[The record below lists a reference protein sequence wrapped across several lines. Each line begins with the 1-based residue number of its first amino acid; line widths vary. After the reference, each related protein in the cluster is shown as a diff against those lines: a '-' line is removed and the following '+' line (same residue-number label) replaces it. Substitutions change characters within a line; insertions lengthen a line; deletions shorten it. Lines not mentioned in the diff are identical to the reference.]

1 MAEIKPEIE
10 TFAKIKV
17 IGVGGSGGASANR
30 MIASKIRGVDFIA
43 MNTDVQALHLSLANT
58 KLHIGKTVTRGLGAG
73 MDPETGGRAAE
84 ESANEIREVLKGA
97 DMVFIACGLGGGTGS
112 GASPVVA
119 SIAKE
124 LGALTV
130 AVVTRPFAFEGTQR
144 KAIAEAALEKLAAQ
158 VDTIITIPNDRI
170 LQLIDRKTTM
180 MEAFETID
188 DVLRQAV
195 QGISELIT
203 SPGQINTDFADVR
216 KIMSNKGPALM
227 GIGRGHGENRATDA
241 AKAAIA
247 SPLLEVSMDG
257 AKSVLISIT
266 GGSNLTLQEVHEAAT
281 LVTKNADPDATVI
294 WGTAIDEGMK
304 DDIKITVVATGFER
318 HPTGSLA
325 GMPVRRPLS
334 APSPVSS
341 APSSMPAPKP
351 VQEMRP
357 APAPAEPLPRMS
369 VQTPRVPNNPMPS
382 GFGSP
387 MPMQPK
393 AVEPEPEPMPEQAP
407 APAPIPRAAP
417 APEPKM
423 PNIIS
428 RALGKSS
435 SSSPAPAPAPAPKT
449 VASED
454 DDLDAIPSFI
464 RKKMM

>member
-1 MAEIKPEIE
+1 MAEVKPEIE

-17 IGVGGSGGASANR
+17 VGVGGSGGSSANR

-43 MNTDVQALHLSLANT
+43 MNTDVQALHLSLAPT

-73 MDPETGGRAAE
+73 MDPDVGARAAE
-84 ESANEIREVLKGA
+84 ESANEIRETLKGA
-97 DMVFIACGLGGGTGS
+97 DMVFVACGLGGGTGS

-144 KAIAEAALEKLAAQ
+144 KAIAEAALEKLASQ

-216 KIMSNKGPALM
+216 KIMNNKGAALM

-281 LVTKNADPDATVI
+281 LVTKNADSDATVI
-294 WGTAIDEGMK
+294 WGTSIDESMK
-304 DDIKITVVATGFER
+304 DDIKVTVIATGFDR
-318 HPTGSLA
+318 VPVGMPTGRA
-325 GMPVRRPLS
+325 KM
-334 APSPVSS
+334 
-341 APSSMPAPKP
+341 
-351 VQEMRP
+351 Q
-357 APAPAEPLPRMS
+357 APAPAAPYVPKSAPVQESRTSNEPLQRVPM
-369 VQTPRVPNNPMPS
+369 QQPRVPNNPVPP
-382 GFGSP
+382 GFGLSNHAS
-387 MPMQPK
+387 Q
-393 AVEPEPEPMPEQAP
+393 PEPVKQAP
-407 APAPIPRAAP
+407 APVAEAASVEELPKAPGIFSRVISKPEAPSPKAQPIEPRTA
-417 APEPKM
+417 
-423 PNIIS
+423 
-428 RALGKSS
+428 SS
-435 SSSPAPAPAPAPKT
+435 SIPPVSRKT
-449 VASED
+449 EDED
-454 DDLDAIPSFI
+454 DMDAIPSFI

>member
-1 MAEIKPEIE
+1 MAEVKPEIE

-17 IGVGGSGGASANR
+17 VGVGGSGGSSANR

-43 MNTDVQALHLSLANT
+43 MNTDVQALHLSLAPT

-73 MDPETGGRAAE
+73 MDPETGARAAE
-84 ESANEIREVLKGA
+84 ESLNEIREALKGA
-97 DMVFIACGLGGGTGS
+97 DMVFIACGLGGGTGT
-112 GASPVVA
+112 GASPIIA
-119 SIAKE
+119 QAAKE

-144 KAIAEAALEKLAAQ
+144 KAIAEGGLEKLASQ

-216 KIMSNKGPALM
+216 KIMNNKGAALM
-227 GIGRGHGENRATDA
+227 GIGRGHGENRAADA

-281 LVTKNADPDATVI
+281 LVTKSADPDATVI
-294 WGTAIDEGMK
+294 WGTAIDETMK
-304 DDIKITVVATGFER
+304 DDIKVTVIATGFDKT
-318 HPTGSLA
+318 PA
-325 GMPVRRPLS
+325 GL
-334 APSPVSS
+334 
-341 APSSMPAPKP
+341 PSSRSKAASAATPYVPKTTT
-351 VQEMRP
+351 
-357 APAPAEPLPRMS
+357 PAERAVATPAMNEPLARVPMRE
-369 VQTPRVPNNPMPS
+369 PRVPNNPVPP
-382 GFGSP
+382 GFGVPAATSP
-387 MPMQPK
+387 APDAQEPAVAEPESLPK
-393 AVEPEPEPMPEQAP
+393 ASGIFSRIISTPTP
-407 APAPIPRAAP
+407 APKSSVSERPA
-417 APEPKM
+417 APEPRT
-423 PNIIS
+423 S
-428 RALGKSS
+428 A
-435 SSSPAPAPAPAPKT
+435 
-449 VASED
+449 ASIPPVRSEEED
-454 DDLDAIPSFI
+454 DMDAIPSFI

>member
-1 MAEIKPEIE
+1 MAEVKPEIE

-17 IGVGGSGGASANR
+17 VGVGGSGGASANR
-30 MIASKIRGVDFIA
+30 MIASKIRGVDFVA
-43 MNTDVQALHLSLANT
+43 MNTDVQALHLSLAPT

-73 MDPETGGRAAE
+73 MDPEVGARAAE
-84 ESANEIREVLKGA
+84 ESVNEIRETLKGA
-97 DMVFIACGLGGGTGS
+97 DMVFISCGLGGGTGS

-144 KAIAEAALEKLAAQ
+144 KSIAEGALEKLAAQ

-216 KIMSNKGPALM
+216 KIMSNKGAALM
-227 GIGRGHGENRATDA
+227 GIGRGHGENRAADA

-281 LVTKNADPDATVI
+281 LVTKSADPDATVI
-294 WGTAIDEGMK
+294 WGTAIDETMK
-304 DDIKITVVATGFER
+304 DDIKVTVIATGFDKA
-318 HPTGSLA
+318 PA
-325 GMPVRRPLS
+325 GLPSSRKSPSSAS
-334 APSPVSS
+334 APYVPKSSPERSS
-341 APSSMPAPKP
+341 FSN
-351 VQEMRP
+351 
-357 APAPAEPLPRMS
+357 EPLARVPM
-369 VQTPRVPNNPMPS
+369 QQPRVPNNPMPP
-382 GFGSP
+382 GFG
-387 MPMQPK
+387 
-393 AVEPEPEPMPEQAP
+393 AP
-407 APAPIPRAAP
+407 AASAPAQEKEPVQAP
-417 APEPKM
+417 APEPMREVEPLPKASGIFSR
-423 PNIIS
+423 IIS
-428 RALGKSS
+428 
-435 SSSPAPAPAPAPKT
+435 SPSQEPKPSVPEPRT
-449 VASED
+449 SATSIPPVKKSED
-454 DDLDAIPSFI
+454 EDDMDAIPSFI

>member
-1 MAEIKPEIE
+1 MAEVKPEIE

-17 IGVGGSGGASANR
+17 VGVGGSGGASANR
-30 MIASKIRGVDFIA
+30 MIASKIRGVDFVA
-43 MNTDVQALHLSLANT
+43 MNTDVQALHLSLAPT

-73 MDPETGGRAAE
+73 MDPEVGARAAE
-84 ESANEIREVLKGA
+84 ESVNEIRETLKGA

-144 KAIAEAALEKLAAQ
+144 KSIAEGALEKLASQ

-216 KIMSNKGPALM
+216 KIMNNKGAALM
-227 GIGRGHGENRATDA
+227 GIGRGHGENRAADA

-281 LVTKNADPDATVI
+281 LVTKSADPDATVI
-294 WGTAIDEGMK
+294 WGTAIDETMK
-304 DDIKITVVATGFER
+304 DDIKVTVIATGFDKT
-318 HPTGSLA
+318 PA
-325 GMPVRRPLS
+325 GLPASRKSHS
-334 APSPVSS
+334 APATPYVPKSSPAVERASS
-341 APSSMPAPKP
+341 S
-351 VQEMRP
+351 
-357 APAPAEPLPRMS
+357 EPLARVPM
-369 VQTPRVPNNPMPS
+369 QQPRVPNNPIPP
-382 GFGSP
+382 GFGVPIASASVSE
-387 MPMQPK
+387 K
-393 AVEPEPEPMPEQAP
+393 EPIQ
-407 APAPIPRAAP
+407 AP
-417 APEPKM
+417 APEPAPEVEPLPKASGIFSR
-423 PNIIS
+423 IIS
-428 RALGKSS
+428 
-435 SSSPAPAPAPAPKT
+435 SPSHEPKPSVPEPRT
-449 VASED
+449 SAASIPPVKKTD
-454 DDLDAIPSFI
+454 DDDMDAIPSFI

>member
-1 MAEIKPEIE
+1 MAEVKPEIE

-17 IGVGGSGGASANR
+17 VGVGGSGGASANR
-30 MIASKIRGVDFIA
+30 MIASKIRGVDFVA
-43 MNTDVQALHLSLANT
+43 MNTDVQALHLSLAPT

-73 MDPETGGRAAE
+73 MDPEVGARAAE
-84 ESANEIREVLKGA
+84 ESVNEIRETLKGA

-144 KAIAEAALEKLAAQ
+144 KGIAESALEKLAAQ

-216 KIMSNKGPALM
+216 KIMNNKGAALM
-227 GIGRGHGENRATDA
+227 GIGRGHGENRAADA

-281 LVTKNADPDATVI
+281 LVTKSADPDATVI
-294 WGTAIDEGMK
+294 WGTAIDETMK
-304 DDIKITVVATGFER
+304 DDIKVTVIATGFDKA
-318 HPTGSLA
+318 PA
-325 GMPVRRPLS
+325 GL
-334 APSPVSS
+334 
-341 APSSMPAPKP
+341 PSSRKSVSPSVPAAPYVPKSAD
-351 VQEMRP
+351 RS
-357 APAPAEPLPRMS
+357 AGEPLARVPM
-369 VQTPRVPNNPMPS
+369 QQPRVPNNPMPP
-382 GFGSP
+382 GFGVPSP
-387 MPMQPK
+387 AAEKPLSPTVPASEKAAEPLPK
-393 AVEPEPEPMPEQAP
+393 ASG
-407 APAPIPRAAP
+407 IFSR
-417 APEPKM
+417 
-423 PNIIS
+423 II
-428 RALGKSS
+428 
-435 SSSPAPAPAPAPKT
+435 SSPAAEPSKPSPVETSEPRTSAAAIPPVKKDD
-449 VASED
+449 ED
-454 DDLDAIPSFI
+454 DMDAIPSFI

>member
-1 MAEIKPEIE
+1 MAEVKPEIE

-17 IGVGGSGGASANR
+17 VGVGGSGGASTNR

-43 MNTDVQALHLSLANT
+43 MNTDVQALHLSLAPT

-73 MDPETGGRAAE
+73 MDPEVGARAAD
-84 ESANEIREVLKGA
+84 ESANEIRETLKGA

-112 GASPVVA
+112 GAGPVVA
-119 SIAKE
+119 QVAKE

-144 KAIAEAALEKLAAQ
+144 KAIAEQALEKLAAQ
-158 VDTIITIPNDRI
+158 VDTIVTIPNDRI

-216 KIMSNKGPALM
+216 KIMNNKGPALM
-227 GIGRGHGENRATDA
+227 GIGRGHGENRAVDA

-266 GGSNLTLQEVHEAAT
+266 GGSNLTLQEVTEAAT
-281 LVTKNADPDATVI
+281 LVTKSADPDATVI

-304 DDIKITVVATGFER
+304 DDVKITVIATGFDR
-318 HPTGSLA
+318 LPP
-325 GMPVRRPLS
+325 GMSGNVRKP
-334 APSPVSS
+334 AAVPAATNNAYVPK
-341 APSSMPAPKP
+341 PAPNA
-351 VQEMRP
+351 
-357 APAPAEPLPRMS
+357 APEPLPRLS
-369 VQTPRVPNNPMPS
+369 LQTPRVPNNPVPP

-387 MPMQPK
+387 LQVASVPK
-393 AVEPEPEPMPEQAP
+393 VEPAVEAPVQEGPTPKQNIISRP
-407 APAPIPRAAP
+407 APAPT
-417 APEPKM
+417 
-423 PNIIS
+423 
-428 RALGKSS
+428 
-435 SSSPAPAPAPAPKT
+435 PAPATDVSRVKK
-449 VASED
+449 VAEEED
-454 DDLDAIPSFI
+454 DMEAIPSFI

>member
-17 IGVGGSGGASANR
+17 VGVGGSGGSSANR
-30 MIASKIRGVDFIA
+30 MIVSKIRGVDFIA
-43 MNTDVQALHLSLANT
+43 MNTDVQALHLSLAPT

-73 MDPETGGRAAE
+73 MDPEVGARAAE
-84 ESANEIREVLKGA
+84 ESAAEIREALKGA
-97 DMVFIACGLGGGTGS
+97 DMVFVSCGLGGGTGS

-119 SIAKE
+119 AIAKE

-144 KAIAEAALEKLAAQ
+144 KAIAEEALEKLASQ

-180 MEAFETID
+180 IEAFETID

-216 KIMSNKGPALM
+216 KIMNNKGAALM

-281 LVTKNADPDATVI
+281 LVTKNADEDATVI
-294 WGTAIDEGMK
+294 WGTSIDESMK
-304 DDIKITVVATGFER
+304 DDIKVTVIATGFDKA
-318 HPTGSLA
+318 PI
-325 GMPVRRPLS
+325 GMPSSRP
-334 APSPVSS
+334 
-341 APSSMPAPKP
+341 KI
-351 VQEMRP
+351 Q
-357 APAPAEPLPRMS
+357 APAPAAPFIPKTEPLAHVPM
-369 VQTPRVPNNPMPS
+369 QQPRVPNNPVPP
-382 GFGSP
+382 GFGVPSQKP
-387 MPMQPK
+387 APTVVEDVVEEVLPK
-393 AVEPEPEPMPEQAP
+393 APGLFSRV
-407 APAPIPRAAP
+407 
-417 APEPKM
+417 
-423 PNIIS
+423 IS
-428 RALGKSS
+428 R
-435 SSSPAPAPAPAPKT
+435 PEAPAPKPQPIEPRT
-449 VASED
+449 ASSSIPPIANRSDED
-454 DDLDAIPSFI
+454 DDMDAIPSFI

>member
-17 IGVGGSGGASANR
+17 VGVGGSGGSSANR

-43 MNTDVQALHLSLANT
+43 MNTDVQALHLSLAPV
-58 KLHIGKTVTRGLGAG
+58 KIHIGKTVTRGLGAG
-73 MDPETGGRAAE
+73 MDPDVGARAAE
-84 ESANEIREVLKGA
+84 ESAAEIREALKGA
-97 DMVFIACGLGGGTGS
+97 DMVFVSCGLGGGTGS

-119 SIAKE
+119 AIAKE

-144 KAIAEAALEKLAAQ
+144 KAIAEGALEKLASQ

-216 KIMSNKGPALM
+216 KIMNNKGAALM

-281 LVTKNADPDATVI
+281 LVTKNADEDATVI
-294 WGTAIDEGMK
+294 WGTSIDESMK
-304 DDIKITVVATGFER
+304 DDIKVTVIATGFDKV
-318 HPTGSLA
+318 PA
-325 GMPVRRPLS
+325 GMPSGRGKLS
-334 APSPVSS
+334 
-341 APSSMPAPKP
+341 
-351 VQEMRP
+351 
-357 APAPAEPLPRMS
+357 APAPAAPYVPKSPSVESRQAANEPLARVPM
-369 VQTPRVPNNPMPS
+369 QQPRVPNNPVPPGFGVPTNQQMPS
-382 GFGSP
+382 EPMKQAQPAAEPSP
-387 MPMQPK
+387 VEELPK
-393 AVEPEPEPMPEQAP
+393 ASGIFSRVISKPEASAPKAQSIEPRTA
-407 APAPIPRAAP
+407 
-417 APEPKM
+417 
-423 PNIIS
+423 
-428 RALGKSS
+428 SS
-435 SSSPAPAPAPAPKT
+435 SIPPVSRK
-449 VASED
+449 SED
-454 DDLDAIPSFI
+454 EDDMDAIPSFI

>member
-1 MAEIKPEIE
+1 MAEVKPEIE

-17 IGVGGSGGASANR
+17 VGVGGSGGSSANR

-43 MNTDVQALHLSLANT
+43 MNTDVQALHLSLAPT

-73 MDPETGGRAAE
+73 MDPEVGARAAE
-84 ESANEIREVLKGA
+84 ESAAEIREALKGA
-97 DMVFIACGLGGGTGS
+97 DMVFVSCGLGGGTGS

-119 SIAKE
+119 AIAKE

-144 KAIAEAALEKLAAQ
+144 KAIAEGALEKLASQ

-216 KIMSNKGPALM
+216 KIMNNKGAALM

-281 LVTKNADPDATVI
+281 LVTKNADQDATVI
-294 WGTAIDEGMK
+294 WGTSIDESMK
-304 DDIKITVVATGFER
+304 DDIKVTVIATGFDR
-318 HPTGSLA
+318 VPPGMPTGRA
-325 GMPVRRPLS
+325 R
-334 APSPVSS
+334 
-341 APSSMPAPKP
+341 
-351 VQEMRP
+351 VQA
-357 APAPAEPLPRMS
+357 APAPAAPYVPKSPAPEPRPASNSNEPLARVPM
-369 VQTPRVPNNPMPS
+369 QQPRVPNNPVPP
-382 GFGSP
+382 GFGVPSASQP
-387 MPMQPK
+387 QPEPIKEPAPSVRQSESNDVVEELPK
-393 AVEPEPEPMPEQAP
+393 ATGLFSRVISKPE
-407 APAPIPRAAP
+407 
-417 APEPKM
+417 
-423 PNIIS
+423 
-428 RALGKSS
+428 
-435 SSSPAPAPAPAPKT
+435 APAPKAQPIEPRT
-449 VASED
+449 ASSSIPPVSRKSED
-454 DDLDAIPSFI
+454 EDDMDAIPSFI

>member
-1 MAEIKPEIE
+1 MAEVKPEIE

-17 IGVGGSGGASANR
+17 VGVGGSGGASANR
-30 MIASKIRGVDFIA
+30 MIASKIRGVDFVA
-43 MNTDVQALHLSLANT
+43 MNTDVQALHLSLAPT

-73 MDPETGGRAAE
+73 MDPEVGARAAE
-84 ESANEIREVLKGA
+84 ESANEIRETLKGA
-97 DMVFIACGLGGGTGS
+97 DMVFVACGLGGGTGS

-144 KAIAEAALEKLAAQ
+144 KGIAESALEKLAAQ

-216 KIMSNKGPALM
+216 KIMNNKGAALM
-227 GIGRGHGENRATDA
+227 GIGRGHGENRAADA

-281 LVTKNADPDATVI
+281 LVTKSADPDATVI
-294 WGTAIDEGMK
+294 WGTAIDETMK
-304 DDIKITVVATGFER
+304 DDIKVTVIATGFD
-318 HPTGSLA
+318 
-325 GMPVRRPLS
+325 
-334 APSPVSS
+334 
-341 APSSMPAPKP
+341 K
-351 VQEMRP
+351 
-357 APAPAEPLPRMS
+357 APAGLPSAGRKSASTPMSPPASPYVPKSVDHSVNEPLARVPMRE
-369 VQTPRVPNNPMPS
+369 PRVPNNPVPP
-382 GFGSP
+382 GFGVAPRDVTADRETASP
-387 MPMQPK
+387 EPAKQPEPLPK
-393 AVEPEPEPMPEQAP
+393 ASGIFSRIISSP
-407 APAPIPRAAP
+407 AAESPKHSPIEK
-417 APEPKM
+417 APEPRTSAAAIPPVK
-423 PNIIS
+423 
-428 RALGKSS
+428 KE
-435 SSSPAPAPAPAPKT
+435 
-449 VASED
+449 ED

>member
-1 MAEIKPEIE
+1 MAEVKPEIE

-17 IGVGGSGGASANR
+17 VGVGGSGGASANR

-43 MNTDVQALHLSLANT
+43 MNTDVQALHLSLANV

-73 MDPETGGRAAE
+73 MDPEVGARAAE
-84 ESANEIREVLKGA
+84 ESATEIREALKGA
-97 DMVFIACGLGGGTGS
+97 DMVFISCGLGGGTGS

-144 KAIAEAALEKLAAQ
+144 KAIAEAALDRLASQ

-294 WGTAIDEGMK
+294 WGTAIDESMK

-318 HPTGSLA
+318 YPVGSMA
-325 GMPVRRPLS
+325 GTPVRRPLNAPTPS
-334 APSPVSS
+334 KPSPAEVQASRPLS
-341 APSSMPAPKP
+341 PS
-351 VQEMRP
+351 
-357 APAPAEPLPRMS
+357 EPLPRMNL
-369 VQTPRVPNNPMPS
+369 QTPRVPNNPVPS
-382 GFGSP
+382 GFGAP
-387 MPMQPK
+387 MQMQNQPK
-393 AVEPEPEPMPEQAP
+393 AVEMEVESEPAFAEAPADRPMPK
-407 APAPIPRAAP
+407 
-417 APEPKM
+417 PEPKM

-428 RALGKSS
+428 RALGKA
-435 SSSPAPAPAPAPKT
+435 SSSPTSEPMPTPATKT

>member
-17 IGVGGSGGASANR
+17 VGVGGSGGSSANR
-30 MIASKIRGVDFIA
+30 MIVSKIRGVDFIA
-43 MNTDVQALHLSLANT
+43 MNTDVQALHLSLAPT

-73 MDPETGGRAAE
+73 MDPEVGARAAE
-84 ESANEIREVLKGA
+84 ESAAEIREALKGA
-97 DMVFIACGLGGGTGS
+97 DMVFVSCGLGGGTGS

-119 SIAKE
+119 AIAKE

-144 KAIAEAALEKLAAQ
+144 KAIAEEALEKLASQ

-180 MEAFETID
+180 IEAFETID

-216 KIMSNKGPALM
+216 KIMNNKGAALM

-281 LVTKNADPDATVI
+281 LVTKNADEDATVI
-294 WGTAIDEGMK
+294 WGTSIDESMK
-304 DDIKITVVATGFER
+304 DDIKVTVIATGFDKA
-318 HPTGSLA
+318 PI
-325 GMPVRRPLS
+325 GMPSGRPKIQ
-334 APSPVSS
+334 V
-341 APSSMPAPKP
+341 
-351 VQEMRP
+351 P
-357 APAPAEPLPRMS
+357 APAAPFVPKSEPPLARVPM
-369 VQTPRVPNNPMPS
+369 QQPRVPNNPVPP
-382 GFGSP
+382 GFGVPSSQP
-387 MPMQPK
+387 MPTVDAESSTIQPEELPK
-393 AVEPEPEPMPEQAP
+393 APGLFSRVISRPEP
-407 APAPIPRAAP
+407 
-417 APEPKM
+417 
-423 PNIIS
+423 
-428 RALGKSS
+428 
-435 SSSPAPAPAPAPKT
+435 PAPKAQPIEPRT
-449 VASED
+449 ASSSIPPVANRSDED
-454 DDLDAIPSFI
+454 DDMDAIPSFI

>member
-1 MAEIKPEIE
+1 MAEVKPEIE

-17 IGVGGSGGASANR
+17 VGVGGSGGSSANR

-43 MNTDVQALHLSLANT
+43 MNTDVQALHLSLAPT

-73 MDPETGGRAAE
+73 MDPDVGARAAE
-84 ESANEIREVLKGA
+84 ESANEIRETLKGA
-97 DMVFIACGLGGGTGS
+97 DMVFVACGLGGGTGS

-124 LGALTV
+124 MGALTV

-144 KAIAEAALEKLAAQ
+144 KAIAESALEKLASQ

-216 KIMSNKGPALM
+216 KIMNNKGAALM

-281 LVTKNADPDATVI
+281 LVTKNADSDATVI
-294 WGTAIDEGMK
+294 WGTSIDESMK
-304 DDIKITVVATGFER
+304 DDIKVTVIATGFDR
-318 HPTGSLA
+318 VPPGMPTGRTKMQA
-325 GMPVRRPLS
+325 PAAPYVPKS
-334 APSPVSS
+334 A
-341 APSSMPAPKP
+341 P
-351 VQEMRP
+351 VQESRST
-357 APAPAEPLPRMS
+357 ANEPLQRVPM
-369 VQTPRVPNNPMPS
+369 QQPRVPNNPVPP
-382 GFGSP
+382 GFG
-387 MPMQPK
+387 
-393 AVEPEPEPMPEQAP
+393 VP
-407 APAPIPRAAP
+407 APAPQMEVVEKIAPLEELPKAQIKVHPIEPRTA
-417 APEPKM
+417 
-423 PNIIS
+423 
-428 RALGKSS
+428 SS
-435 SSSPAPAPAPAPKT
+435 SIPPVSRKT
-449 VASED
+449 EDED
-454 DDLDAIPSFI
+454 DMDAIPSFI

>member
-1 MAEIKPEIE
+1 MAEVKPEIE

-17 IGVGGSGGASANR
+17 VGVGGSGGSSANR

-43 MNTDVQALHLSLANT
+43 MNTDVQALHLSLAPT

-73 MDPETGGRAAE
+73 MDPDVGGRAAE
-84 ESANEIREVLKGA
+84 ESAAEIRESLKGA
-97 DMVFIACGLGGGTGS
+97 DMVFVACGLGGGTGS

-144 KAIAEAALEKLAAQ
+144 KAIAEAALEKLASQ

-216 KIMSNKGPALM
+216 KIMNNKGAALM

-281 LVTKNADPDATVI
+281 LVTKNADSDATVI
-294 WGTAIDEGMK
+294 WGTSIDESMK
-304 DDIKITVVATGFER
+304 DDIKVTVIATGFDR
-318 HPTGSLA
+318 VPP
-325 GMPVRRPLS
+325 GMPSGRAKMQAPPPAAPYVPKS
-334 APSPVSS
+334 AP
-341 APSSMPAPKP
+341 PAPEP
-351 VQEMRP
+351 R
-357 APAPAEPLPRMS
+357 ASANNEPLARVPM
-369 VQTPRVPNNPMPS
+369 QQPRVPNNPVPP
-382 GFGSP
+382 GFGVPNHAAQPEPTRQSAAP
-387 MPMQPK
+387 VAEAAPVEELPK
-393 AVEPEPEPMPEQAP
+393 APPVKMHPIEPRTA
-407 APAPIPRAAP
+407 
-417 APEPKM
+417 
-423 PNIIS
+423 
-428 RALGKSS
+428 SS
-435 SSSPAPAPAPAPKT
+435 SIPPVSRKT
-449 VASED
+449 EDED
-454 DDLDAIPSFI
+454 DMDAIPSFI

>member
-17 IGVGGSGGASANR
+17 VGVGGSGGSSANR
-30 MIASKIRGVDFIA
+30 MIVSKIRGVDFIA
-43 MNTDVQALHLSLANT
+43 MNTDVQALHLSLAPT

-73 MDPETGGRAAE
+73 MDPEVGARAAE
-84 ESANEIREVLKGA
+84 ESAAEIREALKGA
-97 DMVFIACGLGGGTGS
+97 DMVFVSCGLGGGTGS

-119 SIAKE
+119 AIAKE

-144 KAIAEAALEKLAAQ
+144 KIIAEEALEKLAAQ

-180 MEAFETID
+180 IEAFETID

-216 KIMSNKGPALM
+216 KIMNNKGAALM

-281 LVTKNADPDATVI
+281 LVTKNADEDATVI
-294 WGTAIDEGMK
+294 WGTSIDESMK
-304 DDIKITVVATGFER
+304 DDIKVTVIATGFDKA
-318 HPTGSLA
+318 PV
-325 GMPVRRPLS
+325 GMPSGR
-334 APSPVSS
+334 
-341 APSSMPAPKP
+341 PKP
-351 VQEMRP
+351 QSF
-357 APAPAEPLPRMS
+357 APVAPFVPKSEPLARVPM
-369 VQTPRVPNNPMPS
+369 QQPRVPNNPVPP
-382 GFGSP
+382 GFGVPSTP
-387 MPMQPK
+387 PPTVVEDVVEELPK
-393 AVEPEPEPMPEQAP
+393 APGLFT
-407 APAPIPRAAP
+407 R
-417 APEPKM
+417 
-423 PNIIS
+423 IIS
-428 RALGKSS
+428 R
-435 SSSPAPAPAPAPKT
+435 PEPPAPKPPIQPILRKT
-449 VASED
+449 DDED
-454 DDLDAIPSFI
+454 DMDAIPSFI